1 MTTPPVLAR
10 TPLHAAHVAAGA
22 RLVDFAGWDM
32 PVQYAGVIEE
42 HLAVRQR
49 AGIFDVSHM
58 GEIEVR
64 GARALEVVQLLTSN
78 DASRLEDGRAQ
89 YSAILTERGTPVDD
103 ILVYRLASDRFL
115 LCVNASN
122 DRKDFE
128 WLRERAGGKA
138 DVLHVSADYAQIALQ
153 GPLAAEIL
161 GHATPAAV
169 AGLPSFAFVMGRV
182 AGHESLISRTGY
194 TGEDGFEIY
203 CKPAAAASI
212 WDALVQAGKPQG
224 LEPAGLG
231 ARDTLRLEASLA
243 LYGNDIDDTTTLFEA
258 GLDFIVRLEK
268 GDFLGRD
275 ALRAQK
281 QQGIARRLTGFE
293 MLDRGIAR
301 HGYPASVDGE
311 PSGVV
316 CSGTYAPFLRKNIGM
331 VYLPTKRAV
340 EGQEFDITI
349 RAKPVRARVVKMP
362 FYRRIR
368 RPQQS

>member
-1 MTTPPVLAR
+1 
-10 TPLHAAHVAAGA
+10 
-22 RLVDFAGWDM
+22 
-32 PVQYAGVIEE
+32 
-42 HLAVRQR
+42 
-49 AGIFDVSHM
+49 
-58 GEIEVR
+58 
-64 GARALEVVQLLTSN
+64 
-78 DASRLEDGRAQ
+78 
-89 YSAILTERGTPVDD
+89 VDD

-122 DRKDFE
+122 DRKDYE

-161 GHATPAAV
+161 GRATPAAV

-231 ARDTLRLEASLA
+231 SRDTLRLEASLA

-268 GDFLGRD
+268 GDSLGRD

-311 PSGVV
+311 SSGVV

-349 RAKPVRARVVKMP
+349 RAKPVRACVVKMP
-362 FYRRIR
+362 FYRRTR

>member
-1 MTTPPVLAR
+1 MTSPADLSR

-49 AGIFDVSHM
+49 AGLFDVSLM

-64 GARALEVVQLLTSN
+64 GGRALEVVQQLTSN

-115 LCVNASN
+115 LCVNAAN
-122 DRKDFE
+122 DRKDYE

-153 GPLAAEIL
+153 GPAAAEIL
-161 GHATPAAV
+161 ARVTPAAV
-169 AGLPSFAFVMGRV
+169 ASLPSFAFVMGQV

-203 CKPAAAASI
+203 CKPGAAASI
-212 WDALVQAGKPQG
+212 WEALVEAGKPRG

-243 LYGNDIDDTTTLFEA
+243 LYGNDIDETTTLLEA
-258 GLDFIVRLEK
+258 GLDFIVRLDK
-268 GDFLGRD
+268 GDFLGSA

-281 QQGIARRLTGFE
+281 EKGTGRRLVGFE

-301 HGYPASVDGE
+301 HGYPVHVEGE
-311 PSGVV
+311 SAGAV
-316 CSGTYAPFLRKNIGM
+316 CSGTYAPFLRKHIGM
-331 VYLPTKRAV
+331 VYLPTGRAGV
-340 EGQEFDITI
+340 GQEIEVTI
-349 RAKPVRARVVKMP
+349 RARPVRARVVKMP
-362 FYRRIR
+362 FYRRTR
-368 RPQQS
+368 RPQQ